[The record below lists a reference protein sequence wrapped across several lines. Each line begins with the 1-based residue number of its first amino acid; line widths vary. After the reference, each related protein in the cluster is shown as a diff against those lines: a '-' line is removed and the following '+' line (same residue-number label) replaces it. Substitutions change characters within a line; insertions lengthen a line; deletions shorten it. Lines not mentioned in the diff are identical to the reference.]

1 MRHENEFLWNFS
13 AWNDL
18 CRMCHGAYAKA
29 LVSPEAIPAEHLPMK
44 MMLEGPAPVGKK
56 LPSFRDVCDR
66 YLVSGLLSRDPC
78 ILKTARYGLD
88 MVPDAAWEVEE
99 EWRWKA
105 LKVYLDGSVAWVSF
119 DGRGTPEDGELGF
132 GRVKVNHGFM
142 TVSMR
147 EYENR
152 KTGKTKVLSEMSY
165 LFDPCGKWM
174 REIRHLSFSTGR
186 DFTDWSLSHRPD
198 GPFRFRNDNRVL
210 AGSPNYTL
218 HSWKVEN
225 DRLLW
230 WKNEEIPAPE
240 KENETRRIL
249 DWHGDVADPVLEN
262 AAVYAATMYFPG
274 GESSHPSRK
283 IMEDMEKKEVRC
295 LYYDAS
301 GHGTALLVYRNG
313 NLDKKQSW
321 FLQPRMDA
329 RAVAEKE
336 KRREM
341 TKKGA

>member
-1 MRHENEFLWNFS
+1 
-13 AWNDL
+13 
-18 CRMCHGAYAKA
+18 MCHGAYAKA
-29 LVSPEAIPAEHLPMK
+29 LVPPEAIPAEHLPMK
-44 MMLEGPAPVGKK
+44 KMLEGPAQVGKK

-119 DGRGTPEDGELGF
+119 DGSGMPENGELGF
-132 GRVKVNHGFM
+132 GWVAVDHGFM

-174 REIRHLSFSTGR
+174 REIWHLSFSTGR